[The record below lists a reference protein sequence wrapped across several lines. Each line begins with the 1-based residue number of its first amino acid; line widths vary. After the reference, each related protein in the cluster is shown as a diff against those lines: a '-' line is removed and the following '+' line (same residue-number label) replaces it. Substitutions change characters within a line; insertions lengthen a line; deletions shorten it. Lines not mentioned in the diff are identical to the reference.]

1 MTGVS
6 YSVGKENF
14 FLFATAFKLA
24 LAHPASCPVGIVGKV
39 ARHEADHSPVSR
51 AEVLTIHGAI
61 PPLLHMP
68 SWQST

>member
-1 MTGVS
+1 MGTRGS
-6 YSVGKENF
+6 F
-14 FLFATAFKLA
+14 
-24 LAHPASCPVGIVGKV
+24 PQPKV